1 MEQRRRPKAHPT
13 RRGCRGQQLRRQ
25 PGIQEREPSPG
36 VHELNLGREHLG
48 RRLRLHRLE
57 VRDEAL
63 VPAAQILE
71 VPGSG
76 DQVAHLADGAAAG
89 NERRGLAQQAELG
102 EHPARPAS
110 QHAEAGPGQS
120 GPQLVSKLAL
130 VFRHGNEQQQP
141 LVRTRCGGSGAEAV
155 DALGAPSSSG
165 RRPAAPGPPADPVVA
180 TAAIAAAS
188 PLRSLLLRSRRSIS
202 TRCRPRAAAPVP
214 PRTRSGGTMLD
225 GLALV
230 DAHLHAAR
238 LPTLKVSMPEWAPF
252 PAVPMDELY
261 SADGT
266 LRPAAFD
273 DHLAVQGV
281 DVALLLAEYSP
292 RVTGLQTVEDLLP
305 VIEHNPARFRLV
317 GNINPYFHHPVDEE
331 VARQTAYAGYIA
343 RSLAGKR
350 PCTGCTLSA
359 TAPSSACRAT
369 SSSTGWWKYGLI
381 LPTSRNRAGLYSI
394 TGSRSSTV
402 CRPVTRG
409 LYSAISSATSTPW
422 TARWSSNAAG
432 RSVPSAE

>member
-1 MEQRRRPKAHPT
+1 MRSAPAASSVAAASVSRQRVRRPVRSETNQPSAALRASACRAALASMPSTPSTPTNVPVQTHPPAGSKNSPST
-13 RRGCRGQQLRRQ
+13 VTNS
-25 PGIQEREPSPG
+25 ER
-36 VHELNLGREHLG
+36 
-48 RRLRLHRLE
+48 
-57 VRDEAL
+57 
-63 VPAAQILE
+63 
-71 VPGSG
+71 
-76 DQVAHLADGAAAG
+76 
-89 NERRGLAQQAELG
+89 
-102 EHPARPAS
+102 
-110 QHAEAGPGQS
+110 
-120 GPQLVSKLAL
+120 
-130 VFRHGNEQQQP
+130 
-141 LVRTRCGGSGAEAV
+141 
-155 DALGAPSSSG
+155 ALGAPSSSG

-202 TRCRPRAAAPVP
+202 TRWRPPAAAPVP

-266 LRPAAFD
+266 LRPAAYD

-292 RVTGLQTVEDLLP
+292 RVIGLQTVEDLLP

>member
-1 MEQRRRPKAHPT
+1 MRSAPAASSVAAASVSRQRVRRPVRSETNQPSAALRASACRAALASMPSTPSTPTNVPVQTHPPAGSKNSPST
-13 RRGCRGQQLRRQ
+13 VTNS
-25 PGIQEREPSPG
+25 ER
-36 VHELNLGREHLG
+36 
-48 RRLRLHRLE
+48 
-57 VRDEAL
+57 
-63 VPAAQILE
+63 
-71 VPGSG
+71 
-76 DQVAHLADGAAAG
+76 
-89 NERRGLAQQAELG
+89 
-102 EHPARPAS
+102 
-110 QHAEAGPGQS
+110 
-120 GPQLVSKLAL
+120 
-130 VFRHGNEQQQP
+130 
-141 LVRTRCGGSGAEAV
+141 
-155 DALGAPSSSG
+155 ALGAPSSSG

-180 TAAIAAAS
+180 TAAIAASS

-202 TRCRPRAAAPVP
+202 TRWRPPAAAPVP

-331 VARQTAYAGYIA
+331 VARQAELGAVALKVHPVHGRFPANDRAMYPAYAVCRDLGLPVVVHCGTSTFPGAVNAYGDPALLDEVLTDFPGLTMVLA
-343 RSLAGKR
+343 RGGR
-350 PCTGCTLSA
+350 PDSSIHTLSRA
-359 TAPSSACRAT
+359 SARNAAASCHQPRPPCASTIVRPGKSVST
-369 SSSTGWWKYGLI
+369 SSS
-381 LPTSRNRAGLYSI
+381 SAGS
-394 TGSRSSTV
+394 
-402 CRPVTRG
+402 P
-409 LYSAISSATSTPW
+409 
-422 TARWSSNAAG
+422 
-432 RSVPSAE
+432 